1 MSENEV
7 MTMGMIND
15 LVEMSEESFQK
26 CVRYAEKM
34 DTTPRVKN
42 FLNILIRAAM
52 TERKKTIQ
60 TAQPAHKNCL
70 SHKEYLAN

>member
-15 LVEMSEESFQK
+15 LVEMSEENFQR
-26 CVRYAEKM
+26 CVEYAENM
-34 DTTPRVKN
+34 EASENVKS
-42 FLNILIRAAM
+42 FLYTLLKVALIKR
-52 TERKKTIQ
+52 EKTIQ

-70 SHKEYLAN
+70 KHKEYLAN